1 MQKLDHYES
10 TLGNK
15 SRETFV
21 KKINRYLVNIIGH
34 KKRIT
39 LSRVKRK
46 ILRHVWLVRFLIL
59 GSVVLTAY
67 LLLVSAGLVLRNTGA
82 SRYLGLVYD
91 FITLPSGKIKVIG
104 NRTNILILGKGGAG
118 HDAPDLT
125 DTIIFA
131 SFDQDSSSISLISL
145 PRDIWLPDLRAK
157 LNSVYYWGNQR
168 QVGGGLVLAKSV
180 VEEIVGQP
188 VQYAVIFDF
197 EAFKKVIDTL
207 SGIEVE
213 VENSFADKKYPI
225 AGRENDLCG
234 GDSEYKC
241 RYETLRFTQGKRFMD
256 GETALKFVRSR
267 NAEGD
272 EGTDLAREKRQQK
285 VVAAIK
291 DKVLSREIL
300 LRPKKWFELRD
311 VALRYVE
318 TDLDNSALAILARR
332 FYQSRDNINSQVFPE
347 DLLENPQKSPKY
359 DNLYVFIAK
368 GGSWSE
374 VQKWIE
380 SNLK

>member
-157 LNSVYYWGNQR
+157 LNSVYYWGWQSQLWRRLSASLFNMR
-168 QVGGGLVLAKSV
+168 LSLTLKLS
-180 VEEIVGQP
+180 
-188 VQYAVIFDF
+188 
-197 EAFKKVIDTL
+197 KKL
-207 SGIEVE
+207 SIH
-213 VENSFADKKYPI
+213 
-225 AGRENDLCG
+225 
-234 GDSEYKC
+234 
-241 RYETLRFTQGKRFMD
+241 
-256 GETALKFVRSR
+256 
-267 NAEGD
+267 
-272 EGTDLAREKRQQK
+272 
-285 VVAAIK
+285 
-291 DKVLSREIL
+291 
-300 LRPKKWFELRD
+300 
-311 VALRYVE
+311 
-318 TDLDNSALAILARR
+318 
-332 FYQSRDNINSQVFPE
+332 
-347 DLLENPQKSPKY
+347 
-359 DNLYVFIAK
+359 
-368 GGSWSE
+368 
-374 VQKWIE
+374 
-380 SNLK
+380 